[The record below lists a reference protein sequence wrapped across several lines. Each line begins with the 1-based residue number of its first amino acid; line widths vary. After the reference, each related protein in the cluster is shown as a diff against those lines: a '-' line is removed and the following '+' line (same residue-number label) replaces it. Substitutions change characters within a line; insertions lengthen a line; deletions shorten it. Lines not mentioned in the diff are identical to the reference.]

1 METIRG
7 YKKLILFPVFFLL
20 CSSLFSSPLYSPTW
34 GFSLDLPEGYEY
46 TEGDKKDRFS
56 FETADGAMFD
66 LVVYYAAPNRASP
79 YSSVEAL
86 AEDVVR
92 RLKNFGDTDSFEYRQ
107 KKAVII
113 ELSFSSP
120 GGGGRSYPMTG
131 WALCMELGDKSSAPR
146 PGGAAVSRVT
156 ARPLLLAM
164 AYGPAEKQELMPL
177 HFSALDSI
185 APEEADKLAP
195 GPITEYSYPRE
206 NLVSAPIFGLDI
218 EAEFYEEDDDAAQA
232 LVDREF
238 QVLRRHEFAS
248 DWKEAWIR
256 FYRAIYRDSYER
268 LSDAAFKIERRLS
281 LPSPLTG
288 DWKKGPKES
297 RDFADAALQWVQ
309 SFTYERDTEGSDFV
323 NLVSAVIEGRGDCDP
338 RAMLWAII
346 LKQADIPSAIMV
358 SRQFSHAMGLA
369 DLPGV
374 GAHFKLDGRE
384 YLVAETTA
392 KVSIGLIEE
401 SMSEISAWLGI
412 SFE

>member
-1 METIRG
+1 MVTIREH
-7 YKKLILFPVFFLL
+7 KELVFFPVFFLL
-20 CSSLFSSPLYSPTW
+20 CTFLFSAPLQSATW

-86 AEDVVR
+86 AEDVVLK
-92 RLKNFGDTDSFEYRQ
+92 LKNSGDMDSFEYRQ

-131 WALCMELGDKSSAPR
+131 WALCMELGDKNRA
-146 PGGAAVSRVT
+146 T
-156 ARPLLLAM
+156 TRPLLLAM

-218 EAEFYEEDDDAAQA
+218 EAEFCEEDDDAAQA

-238 QVLRRHEFAS
+238 QVLRRYQNAAN
-248 DWKEAWIR
+248 WKEAWIR

-268 LSDAAFKIERRLS
+268 LADAAFKIERRLS

-297 RDFADAALQWVQ
+297 RDFADAVLQWVQ
-309 SFTYERDTEGSDFV
+309 SFTYERDPEGSDFV
-323 NLVSAVIEGRGDCDP
+323 NLVSATIEGRGDCDP

-369 DLPGV
+369 DLPGA

-392 KVSIGLIEE
+392 KVSVGLIEE